1 MTHEEMEKIIME
13 QQQEINLLKAEI
25 KNIKQMCDRPIIPIH
40 DEHGFGYAFNTPLGI
55 FKS

>member
-1 MTHEEMEKIIME
+1 MTHEEMAKIIMK

-25 KNIKQMCDRPIIPIH
+25 KEIKCKTDRSIIPVH
-40 DEHGFGYAFNTPLGI
+40 DEHGFGFAFNTPLGI